1 VRVSIRRQTILPKEN
16 LEEQRQSPCLMD
28 TLKHYPEIL
37 LWNSIRHEG
46 RGEEIMCQQK
56 RILAIHDI
64 SCFGRCS
71 LTVALPIISAAG
83 IEVSVI
89 PTALL
94 STHTDGIP
102 GYTFRDISAD
112 MLVITN
118 HWQSLNIKIDAIY
131 SGFLGS
137 SKQLDIVSK
146 IFDTFATQGQ
156 LIIVDP
162 VMADNGLLYKSIPD
176 TFPLEMRKICQKAD
190 IILPNMTEAMLL
202 LGEPYQKGPYT
213 KRYINELLKR
223 LTALG
228 PKQIVIT
235 GVYFDNK
242 TIGAASYDA
251 VSDKT
256 EFSFSDFI
264 EGYYPGTGD
273 VFGSVLIGSLLTGK
287 SLTESV
293 RNAVDFTSASIVRTK
308 KAGTDM
314 RFGVHFEME
323 LPSLIQRL
331 GLNKTEFLQTN

>member
-1 VRVSIRRQTILPKEN
+1 ML
-16 LEEQRQSPCLMD
+16 
-28 TLKHYPEIL
+28 
-37 LWNSIRHEG
+37 
-46 RGEEIMCQQK
+46 QQK

-71 LTVALPIISAAG
+71 LTVALPIISVAG

-94 STHTDGIP
+94 STHTGGIP
-102 GYTFRDISAD
+102 GYTYRDLSDD
-112 MLVITN
+112 MLAITD
-118 HWQSLNIKIDAIY
+118 HWQSLNIRFDAIY

-137 SKQLDIVSK
+137 SKQIDIVSK
-146 IFDTFATQGQ
+146 IFDIFAMPGR
-156 LIIVDP
+156 LVIVDP
-162 VMADNGLLYKSIPD
+162 VMADNGLLYNSIPD
-176 TFPLEMRKICQKAD
+176 TFPTEMRNLCQKAD
-190 IILPNMTEAMLL
+190 IILPNITEATLL

-213 KRYINELLKR
+213 QFYIDKMLKR
-223 LTALG
+223 LAALG

-235 GVYFDNK
+235 GVSFDNK

-256 EFSFSDFI
+256 EFTFSDFV

-273 VFGSVLIGSLLTGK
+273 IFGSVLVASLLTGK

-308 KAGTDM
+308 KADTDM

-323 LPSLIQRL
+323 LPSLMQRL
-331 GLNKTEFLQTN
+331 GLNKTKFLQTN